1 MSVPRTP
8 VRLAAL
14 DAEDL
19 AILSA
24 FVQDAVAKVGD
35 LSWRPAEQRFVAVL
49 NRFAWE
55 KAVATGKDDE
65 RHRAV
70 LHFSRVTS
78 ARCCG
83 IDPRR
88 RDAVLDLLAI
98 TFEETNPPGGTV
110 TLTFAGGGVIRL
122 EIECIEAG
130 LSDLGAAWAARG
142 RPDHLSA

>member
-1 MSVPRTP
+1 MSAPRVP

-19 AILSA
+19 SILSA
-24 FVQDAVAKVGD
+24 FVQDSVAKVGD

-55 KAVATGKDDE
+55 KAAANGKADE

-70 LHFSRVTS
+70 LHFSRVRT

-83 IDPRR
+83 IDQHH

-98 TFEETNPPGGTV
+98 TFEESDAPGGTV

-130 LSDLGAAWAARG
+130 LTDVGAAWAARG
-142 RPDHLSA
+142 RPDHQIA